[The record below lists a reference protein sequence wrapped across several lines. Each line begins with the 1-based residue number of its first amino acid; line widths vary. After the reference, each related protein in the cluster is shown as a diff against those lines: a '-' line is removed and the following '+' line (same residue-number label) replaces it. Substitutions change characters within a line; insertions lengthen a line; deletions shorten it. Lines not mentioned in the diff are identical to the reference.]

1 MPRTFDDHEDW
12 QDDADDSEWMPDDD
26 DDSESEWH
34 EEDDDDDTIPC
45 PHCHQSIYEGAEQ
58 CPHCGKYLSEEDA
71 PSLAK
76 PLWIIVGG
84 LICLAIVLLW
94 VWRG

>member
-1 MPRTFDDHEDW
+1 MPRTFDDHDDW
-12 QDDADDSEWMPDDD
+12 QDDSEWTADDAETEWQED
-26 DDSESEWH
+26 
-34 EEDDDDDTIPC
+34 EEDDDTIPC

-58 CPHCGKYLSEEDA
+58 CPHCGKYISEEDA
-71 PSLAK
+71 PSPAK